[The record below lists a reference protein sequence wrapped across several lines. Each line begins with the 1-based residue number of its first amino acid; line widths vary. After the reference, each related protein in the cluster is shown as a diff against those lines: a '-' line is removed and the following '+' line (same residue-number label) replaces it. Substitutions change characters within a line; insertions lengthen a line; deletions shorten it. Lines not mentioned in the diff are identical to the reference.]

1 MVNCLALSAVPPTWR
16 LVACKVKV
24 KNMQGLSRQVLQLGA
39 GVPNCWGKVCKLS
52 PSHPNHKASAR
63 LGGRVLVLALMIH
76 CCGYDLF
83 GNAVEIRKAICCT
96 M

>member
-63 LGGRVLVLALMIH
+63 LGGRVLVLALVIH

-83 GNAVEIRKAICCT
+83 ENAVGSRRLRIS
-96 M
+96 